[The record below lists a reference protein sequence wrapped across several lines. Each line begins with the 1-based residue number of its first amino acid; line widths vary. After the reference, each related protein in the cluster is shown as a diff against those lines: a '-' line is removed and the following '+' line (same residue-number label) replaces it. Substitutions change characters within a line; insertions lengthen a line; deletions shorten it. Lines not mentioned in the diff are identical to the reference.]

1 MVDDG
6 LRFQANAVL
15 IQRQPW
21 LPQDINKIVR
31 IILFLLCA
39 QLAIPGMRAF
49 AADSPSAT
57 DSATAPAQPGH
68 WGPGSRDQLIAIT
81 TADMLEQS
89 HYLHLPL
96 DAKVS
101 DKFLTMYLNTL
112 DPQHLHFLQSD
123 IAEFEKYRTTLGEL
137 TTRGET
143 APAYVIFNRFMER
156 LEARTAFSDEMLK
169 TNLQMDFTLNE
180 EMPLSRKNAA
190 YPKDLDDAHRLWLQ
204 RLRYEYLQEKLAGE
218 SPSEFARELLS
229 SHNPVTLSL
238 MWHDVDTNIVDL
250 LNHRYMRNLRSFRDW
265 DSDKVLETYLT
276 SLGHVYDPHTDYYDQ
291 ADLEN
296 FSIQMSG
303 TLFGIGATLS
313 LSDDGYTTIEDLV
326 PSGPAAKSKLLKV
339 KDRIVKV
346 AQGDGEPVDVKD
358 MPLVHVVDKIRGPK
372 GTEVR
377 LTIIPADAVDPST
390 TRVVPLVRDEI
401 NLEEQQAKA
410 QLVEL
415 PGDDGKPVRLGVIDL
430 PEFYASFLSVGSAN
444 RPETFKSTTVDVA
457 HLLEKLEKENVSGVI
472 LDLRRNGGG
481 SLEEAINLTGLFVGD
496 GPVVQVR
503 SSDGTTDIKRDHD
516 GDRLYDGPMIVLTD
530 RLSASASEIV
540 AGALQDYGRA
550 LIVGDQSTHGKGSVQ
565 SMSQLAPYLY
575 YKTHRMV
582 SDPSA
587 LGALKYT
594 TNKFYR
600 INGASTQLHGV
611 EADIPLPST
620 YEFMDMLGETS
631 LDNALPWDTIKPT
644 RYDVLNCVQPFLP
657 ELKKRSQGRVAS
669 SKDYD
674 YVREDIEQ
682 VKKVSGDKTIS
693 LNERQRLKEVEDD
706 EVHAKTRDE
715 EIKARKWPD
724 EKVYEIT
731 LKNADLPGLPAP
743 LLVTNGVA
751 VTNQVSVA
759 VASNSDVPASADA
772 AASPDVPK
780 LPPAPADYSPEER
793 APLVEAEHILLDYI
807 SIWNPE
813 TAYAKPHAPLASG
826 NPDGAGGTAVDKS
839 TKF

>member
-1 MVDDG
+1 M
-6 LRFQANAVL
+6 
-15 IQRQPW
+15 
-21 LPQDINKIVR
+21 R

-39 QLAIPGMRAF
+39 QLALPLF
-49 AADSPSAT
+49 P
-57 DSATAPAQPGH
+57 ATAAETPSTEAAAPPTANSHWAPGT
-68 WGPGSRDQLIAIT
+68 RDPLIAAS
-81 TADMLEQS
+81 TARMLEQS

-96 DAKVS
+96 DAAVS

-123 IAEFEKYRTTLGEL
+123 LAEFEQYRATLGDM
-137 TTRGET
+137 TTRGDT
-143 APAYVIFNRFMER
+143 SPAYVIFNRFMER
-156 LEARTAFSDEMLK
+156 LEARTTYSDQMLK
-169 TNLQMDFTLNE
+169 TNLHLDFTINE
-180 EMPLSRKNAA
+180 EMPLSRKNAP
-190 YPKDLDDAHRLWLQ
+190 YPKDLDDARRLWLQ
-204 RLRYEYLQEKLAGE
+204 RLRYEYLQEKLGGE
-218 SPSEFARELLS
+218 NNAEFAREMLG
-229 SHNPVTLSL
+229 SHNPIALSL
-238 MWHDVDTNIVDL
+238 VWHDADTNIVDL
-250 LNHRYMRNLRSFRDW
+250 LSHRYNRNLRNFRDW
-265 DSDKVLETYLT
+265 DNDKVLETYLT
-276 SLGHVYDPHTDYYDQ
+276 SLGHVYDPHTDYYDA
-291 ADLEN
+291 ADLDN

-313 LSDDGYTTIEDLV
+313 LSDEGYTTIVDLV
-326 PSGPAAKSKLLKV
+326 PSGPAAKSKKLKV
-339 KDRIVKV
+339 KDRIVMV

-358 MPLVHVVDKIRGPK
+358 MPLAHVVDKIRGPK

-390 TRVVPLVRDEI
+390 TNLVTLVRDEI
-401 NLEEQQAKA
+401 NLEDQQAKA
-410 QLVEL
+410 EIVEM

-430 PEFYASFLSVGSAN
+430 PEFYASFLSLGSAGQ
-444 RPETFKSTTVDVA
+444 PQTIKSTTVDVA
-457 HLLEKLEKENVSGVI
+457 HLLEKLKKEDVSGVI

-503 SSDGTTDIKRDHD
+503 SSDGSVDIKRDHD
-516 GDRLYDGPMIVLTD
+516 GDRFYDGPMIVLTD

-550 LIVGDQSTHGKGSVQ
+550 LIVGDKSTHGKGSVQ
-565 SMSQLAPYLY
+565 SMTELAKYLY
-575 YKTHRMV
+575 YSMHQLVR
-582 SDPSA
+582 DPET

-600 INGASTQLHGV
+600 VNGSSTQLKGV

-620 YEFMDMLGETS
+620 YEYMDMLGETS

-657 ELKKRSQGRVAS
+657 ELKKRSESRVGK

-693 LNERQRLKEVEDD
+693 LNERQRLKDVEDD
-706 EVHAKTRDE
+706 EARARTRDA
-715 EIKARKWPD
+715 EIKARQWPD

-731 LKNADLPGLPAP
+731 LKDADLPGLPAP
-743 LLVTNGVA
+743 LLITNGVV
-751 VTNQVSVA
+751 VTNQ
-759 VASNSDVPASADA
+759 ASITAAPNSDTTPSAAVVSDLSA
-772 AASPDVPK
+772 PK

-813 TAYAKPHAPLASG
+813 TAFSKPHAPLASG
-826 NPDGAGGTAVDKS
+826 TPN
-839 TKF
+839 

>member
-1 MVDDG
+1 MIAILGGD
-6 LRFQANAVL
+6 RFNRDVA
-15 IQRQPW
+15 RSRRET
-21 LPQDINKIVR
+21 INFIVR
-31 IILFLLCA
+31 ILLFLLCA
-39 QLAIPGMRAF
+39 QLAWLPFSGA
-49 AADSPSAT
+49 AAESQPVADSPAST
-57 DSATAPAQPGH
+57 NSPGH
-68 WGPGSRDQLIAIT
+68 WVPGTRDQLIAVT
-81 TADMLEQS
+81 TADMLTNS

-96 DAKVS
+96 DATVS

-123 IAEFEKYRTTLGEL
+123 LAEFEHYRKTLGEM
-137 TTRGET
+137 TVRGDT
-143 APAYVIFNRFMER
+143 APAYLIFNRFMER
-156 LEARTAFSDEMLK
+156 LEARTAFLDEILK
-169 TNLQMDFTLNE
+169 AGPLMDFTAAE
-180 EMPLSRKNAA
+180 EMPLSRKNAP
-190 YPKDLDDAHRLWLQ
+190 YPKDMDDARRLWLQ
-204 RLRYEYLQEKLAGE
+204 RLRYEYLQERLGGE
-218 SPSEFARELLS
+218 SNPEFARELLNS
-229 SHNPVTLSL
+229 RNPIAMSL

-250 LNHRYMRNLRSFRDW
+250 LNRRNSRNLRTFRDW
-265 DSDKVLETYLT
+265 ESDKVLETYLT

-313 LSDDGYTTIEDLV
+313 LSDDGYTTIEALV
-326 PSGPAAKSKLLKV
+326 PSGPAAKSKKLKV

-346 AQGDGEPVDVKD
+346 AQGDDEPVDVKD

-377 LTIIPADAVDPST
+377 LTVIPADAVDPST
-390 TRVVPLVRDEI
+390 TVVIPIVRDEI

-410 QLVEL
+410 ELVEL

-457 HLLEKLEKENVSGVI
+457 HLLDKLKRENVSGVI

-516 GDRLYDGPMIVLTD
+516 GNRLYDGPLIVLTD

-550 LIVGDQSTHGKGSVQ
+550 VIVGDPTTHGKGSVQ

-575 YKTHRMV
+575 YRTHRLV
-582 SDPSA
+582 DDPQV

-600 INGASTQLHGV
+600 INGSSTQLRGV
-611 EADIPLPST
+611 DSDIVLPST
-620 YEFMDMLGETS
+620 YTYMDMLGETN

-644 RYDVLNCVQPFLP
+644 RYDALNCVQPFLP
-657 ELKKRSQGRVAS
+657 ELKKRSAVRVAS
-669 SKDYD
+669 SKDFD

-693 LNERQRLKEVEDD
+693 LNERQRLKDVEND
-706 EVHAKTRDE
+706 EARALQRAD

-724 EKVYEIT
+724 EKVYEIN
-731 LKNADLPGLPAP
+731 LKIADQPGLPPP
-743 LLVTNGVA
+743 LLISNGVV
-751 VTNQVSVA
+751 VTNQVSMA
-759 VASNSDVPASADA
+759 ATPNSDTP
-772 AASPDVPK
+772 ASPDAGAGADSPAPK

-807 SIWNPE
+807 AVWNPE
-813 TAYAKPHAPLASG
+813 TAFVKTHEPLASG
-826 NPDGAGGTAVDKS
+826 TPSGGTVDNVPH
-839 TKF
+839 